1 MAAYRKTLSW
11 SVWALLVVFWDG
23 GALAADWTI
32 GGGVQERIE
41 FDDNVR
47 LVTENKEQ
55 AFGSTTTLDL
65 NVEARTPVSTLNAT
79 VGLGQTVFF
88 GAEDLD
94 SFDQHLA
101 AGGEHRTQRV
111 TLSANAGFDRETT
124 RTSEIIDTGR
134 TDVDEDRTSLTLGAS
149 VAYRASMLDS
159 ITLSSNFSDVSFD
172 GGSGELTDF
181 RTGGLTDYRT
191 YGGSVSWS
199 RPLTARI
206 DMNASLTASRFETQ
220 SGRQED
226 QEESNWYSVDI
237 GLTRALLE
245 NLEWRGSIGVTHV
258 STDFQELVGGSLVSR
273 QRTSTGFSTDSGV
286 SYTLERTTIRA
297 NVASGFSPSA
307 RGEVVERGSVG
318 ARVDHRLTPRITLF
332 VDGSFQTDIS
342 QRDTST
348 TSDTTGDR
356 TFWSVEP
363 GVRWAFLPNW
373 TASASY
379 RYRSDDVDD
388 TGDRAVSN
396 AVFATVAYQMK
407 ALKVR

>member
-11 SVWALLVVFWDG
+11 GASALLIVLWDG
-23 GALAADWTI
+23 GALAAEWSV
-32 GGGVQERIE
+32 GGQVRERIA

-65 NVEARTPVSTLNAT
+65 NVEARTPASALNAT
-79 VGLGQTVFF
+79 VGLGKTVFI
-88 GAEDLD
+88 GAEGLD

-101 AGGEHRTQRV
+101 AGGQHRSQRV

-124 RTSEIIDTGR
+124 RTSEITDTGR
-134 TDVDEDRTSLTLGAS
+134 TDVDAERTGLTLGAS
-149 VAYRASMLDS
+149 VAYRASRLDS

-172 GGSGELTDF
+172 SGSGSGDLTGF
-181 RTGGLTDYRT
+181 RT
-191 YGGSVSWS
+191 YGGDVSWS

-206 DMNASLTASRFETQ
+206 DLNVSLTASRFETQ

-226 QEESNWYSVDI
+226 QEESNSYSVNI
-237 GLTRALLE
+237 ELTPALLE
-245 NLEWRGSIGVTHV
+245 NLEYRGSVGVTHV

-273 QRTSTGFSTDSGV
+273 QRTSTGFNTDSGV
-286 SYTLERTTIRA
+286 SYTFERTTIRA
-297 NVASGFSPSA
+297 DVANGFSPSA
-307 RGEVVERGSVG
+307 RGEVVERALVG
-318 ARVDHRLTPRITLF
+318 AGVDHRLTPRITLF
-332 VDGSFQTDIS
+332 VGGSFQRDTS

-379 RYRSDDVDD
+379 RYRSDDVGD
-388 TGDRAVSN
+388 TGERAVSN

-407 ALKVR
+407 ALKAR

>member
-1 MAAYRKTLSW
+1 MAAYRRILSW

-32 GGGVQERIE
+32 GGRVQERIE
-41 FDDNVR
+41 FDDNIR

-65 NVEARTPVSTLNAT
+65 NVVARTPASALNVT
-79 VGLGQTVFF
+79 VGLGKTVFI
-88 GAEDLD
+88 GAEGSD
-94 SFDQHLA
+94 SFDQRLA
-101 AGGEHRTQRV
+101 AGGQHRTQRV

-134 TDVDEDRTSLTLGAS
+134 TDVDEERISLTLGAS
-149 VAYRASMLDS
+149 VAYRASELDS

-172 GGSGELTDF
+172 SGSGELTDF
-181 RTGGLTDYRT
+181 RT
-191 YGGSVSWS
+191 YGGGVSWS

-206 DMNASLTASRFETQ
+206 ALNVSLTASRFETR
-220 SGRQED
+220 SGRQV
-226 QEESNWYSVDI
+226 ESNSYGVDI

-245 NLEWRGSIGVTHV
+245 NLQWAGSTGVTRV
-258 STDFQELVGGSLVSR
+258 STDSQELVGGSLVSR
-273 QRTSTGFSTDSGV
+273 QSTSTGFNTDSGV
-286 SYTLERTTIRA
+286 SYTFERTTIRA
-297 NVASGFSPSA
+297 DVATGFSPSA
-307 RGEVVERGSVG
+307 RGELVERDTVG
-318 ARVDHRLTPRITLF
+318 AGVDHRLTPRITLF
-332 VDGSFQTDIS
+332 VSGSFQRNTS

-363 GVRWAFLPNW
+363 GVRWAFLPDW

-379 RYRSDDVDD
+379 RYRSSDVGD
-388 TGDRAVSN
+388 TGERAVSN
-396 AVFATVAYQMK
+396 SVLATVAYQMK
-407 ALKVR
+407 RGPIR

>member
-1 MAAYRKTLSW
+1 MAAYRRTLSW
-11 SVWALLVVFWDG
+11 SVWALLAVFWDG
-23 GALAADWTI
+23 GALAAEWTI

-65 NVEARTPVSTLNAT
+65 NVEARTPTSALHAT
-79 VGLGQTVFF
+79 VGLGKTVFI
-88 GAEDLD
+88 GAEGSD
-94 SFDQHLA
+94 SFDQHLGV
-101 AGGEHRTQRV
+101 GGQHRTQRV

-134 TDVDEDRTSLTLGAS
+134 TDVDAERTGLTLGAS
-149 VAYRASMLDS
+149 VAYRASRLDS
-159 ITLSSNFSDVSFD
+159 ITVSSNFSDVSFD
-172 GGSGELTDF
+172 SDTDSGS
-181 RTGGLTDYRT
+181 GGLTDYRT

-199 RPLTARI
+199 RPLTPRI
-206 DMNASLTASRFETQ
+206 DLNVSLTASRFETR
-220 SGRQED
+220 SGRQE
-226 QEESNWYSVDI
+226 ESNSYGVDI

-245 NLEWRGSIGVTHV
+245 NLEYRGSIGVTHV
-258 STDFQELVGGSLVSR
+258 STDSQELVGGSLVSR
-273 QRTSTGFSTDSGV
+273 QRTSTGFNTDSGV
-286 SYTLERTTIRA
+286 SYTFERTTIRA
-297 NVASGFSPSA
+297 NVATGFSPSA
-307 RGEVVERGSVG
+307 RGEVVERSRVG
-318 ARVDHRLTPRITLF
+318 AGVDHRLTPRITLF
-332 VDGSFQTDIS
+332 VDGSFQRDTS

-379 RYRSDDVDD
+379 RYRSSDAGD
-388 TGDRAVSN
+388 TGERAVSN